1 MLQIDWGETAIYAE
15 EWPGG
20 DLRVSPKGMP
30 SVRCLCTSG
39 LRREFYGREYAGQDR
54 LLDTEGLIK

>member
-1 MLQIDWGETAIYAE
+1 MLQIDWGETDIHAE

-20 DLRVSPKGMP
+20 ALRTSPKGMP
-30 SVRCLCTSG
+30 SGRYLSTSG
-39 LRREFYGREYAGQDR
+39 LRREFYGTGCAGQHR